1 MDRTTGDKLKALNET
16 IRDVVLG
23 EESLGTLAARSAFGG
38 RVSGVT
44 RKKIEAKHG
53 KSVADAVQKHSERA
67 FEHDN
72 GQVSHGKSFHHEFV
86 KKHLG
91 GKGSQDHK
99 DYKAYMSKAHHGEDN
114 EGHFHHEETDYSQKK
129 TNQLDELSPATKA
142 SYVKKAGRQ
151 LAAKAFKA
159 ARDKRQP
166 GQKDKDGP
174 AFADHVK
181 DHPNHSTIA
190 KREKGIDRATKSN
203 RSWHITSSG
212 LDAGHSRDTQKG
224 RMGKSKRHLDAAKD
238 KVSAAAKSVK

>member
-23 EESLGTLAARSAFGG
+23 KKVDHDIEEE
-38 RVSGVT
+38 V
-44 RKKIEAKHG
+44 E
-53 KSVADAVQKHSERA
+53 
-67 FEHDN
+67 
-72 GQVSHGKSFHHEFV
+72 
-86 KKHLG
+86 
-91 GKGSQDHK
+91 
-99 DYKAYMSKAHHGEDN
+99 
-114 EGHFHHEETDYSQKK
+114 
-129 TNQLDELSPATKA
+129 QLDELSPQTKA

-166 GQKDKDGP
+166 GQKDKHGP
-174 AFADHVK
+174 AFSDHVK
-181 DHPNHSTIA
+181 DHPNHDTIV

-203 RSWHITSSG
+203 SSWHITSSG